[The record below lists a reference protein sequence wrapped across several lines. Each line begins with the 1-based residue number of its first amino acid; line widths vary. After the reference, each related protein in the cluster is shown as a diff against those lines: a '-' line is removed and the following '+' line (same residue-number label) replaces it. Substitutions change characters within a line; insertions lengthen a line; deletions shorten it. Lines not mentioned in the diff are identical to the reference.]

1 MSAEPGSLGVRED
14 ATDGVAVE
22 LEERNLDMGG
32 LWLGWSSG
40 WHREDGWS
48 GDFGLASQLR

>member
-1 MSAEPGSLGVRED
+1 MKCPWWERSDAVSAEPGSLGVRED

-32 LWLGWSSG
+32 AVAGEEL
-40 WHREDGWS
+40 RV
-48 GDFGLASQLR
+48 AS

>member
-32 LWLGWSSG
+32 AVAGEEL
-40 WHREDGWS
+40 RV
-48 GDFGLASQLR
+48 AS